1 MSLGS
6 LIEEQEIKEYDPFHG
21 MYLYFDFVAKILS
34 FFKKI
39 RIVYQVANSG
49 ETIIDPV
56 YLCTADGKLESDFSE
71 YNTFIIKKSNLFK
84 GIP

>member
-1 MSLGS
+1 M
-6 LIEEQEIKEYDPFHG
+6 EEEEIKEYDPLQG
-21 MYLYFDFVAKILS
+21 MYVYFDFVGKILS

-71 YNTFIIKKSNLFK
+71 CNTFVIKKSNLFK